1 MHQARHALQSALAA
15 MRGPQFVILALAL
28 GLAFAW
34 FGPAALALGLP
45 FALVLIPRKRAT
57 HGSGRRRRITPG
69 QMSEMAAALDRR
81 LRTARRTCQ
90 PVLCV
95 TLEIAGFDGVRDM
108 LGERLVTTCLDHLSH
123 GLRHEDALF
132 DLGGG
137 RFGVLPGGA
146 RGMDTAA
153 AQRLAARLQAH
164 AAACLSGFRPNEG
177 LAVASGF
184 CLEPQPGT
192 RSGRAMIAESLAAT
206 ARPSAPEDG

>member
-1 MHQARHALQSALAA
+1 MHQARYALRSALAA
-15 MRGPQFVILALAL
+15 MRGPQIAILALAL
-28 GLAFAW
+28 GLAFVW

-45 FALVLIPRKRAT
+45 FALVLFPRKTAT
-57 HGSGRRRRITPG
+57 HGSGRRRRVTPG
-69 QMSEMAAALDRR
+69 QMAEMAAALDRR
-81 LRTARRTCQ
+81 LRTTRRAHH

-95 TLEIAGFDGVRDM
+95 TLEIAGFDGVRDT

-123 GLRHEDALF
+123 RLRREDALF
-132 DLGGG
+132 DLGSG
-137 RFGVLPGGA
+137 RFGVIPGGA

-164 AAACLSGFRPNEG
+164 AAACLSGFQRDEG

-192 RSGRAMIAESLAAT
+192 RSGRAMIADSLAAI
-206 ARPSAPEDG
+206 RP